1 MKKFI
6 LISLIVFC
14 NAATY
19 AQQKKTAVNPYK
31 DLSDV
36 SSIIQWSSIHNKM
49 SELPGYDMPVIEFA
63 RTAEL
68 LPKYIEMYNLD
79 GDAGQKKQAALFKK
93 YQSKITDYINGSTS
107 FGETRG
113 SILVYNSDNFQCG
126 FVNNSGSLTFFQT
139 GIYSKN
145 SYNTIRLNSTQRALS
160 AAKDVALPTIYNFS
174 ALKDISEIKHFLI
187 IVGYTSKDFT
197 SDSVADSDAETIGL
211 LVSKNNAIKYIN
223 AEFTDE
229 QLLKNSILYNIN
241 SATGGNIKKISTQ

>member
-1 MKKFI
+1 
-6 LISLIVFC
+6 
-14 NAATY
+14 
-19 AQQKKTAVNPYK
+19 
-31 DLSDV
+31 
-36 SSIIQWSSIHNKM
+36 
-49 SELPGYDMPVIEFA
+49 
-63 RTAEL
+63 
-68 LPKYIEMYNLD
+68 MYNLD

-160 AAKDVALPTIYNFS
+160 AAKDVALPTIY
-174 ALKDISEIKHFLI
+174 
-187 IVGYTSKDFT
+187 DFT